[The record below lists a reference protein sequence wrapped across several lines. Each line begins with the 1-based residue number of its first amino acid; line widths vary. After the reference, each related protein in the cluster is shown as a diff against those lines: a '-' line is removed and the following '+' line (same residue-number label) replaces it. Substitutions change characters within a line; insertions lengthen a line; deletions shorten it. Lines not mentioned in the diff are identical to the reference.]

1 MMYLLIVVLP
11 MLAMAL
17 GFVLASLVLLQTSD
31 TLKRPRLIKTLALVS
46 GSLCLIV
53 LIIWTAFLIVMLS
66 FPGG

>member
-1 MMYLLIVVLP
+1 MMYFLIVILP
-11 MLAMAL
+11 MLAMVL

-31 TLKRPRLIKTLALVS
+31 APKRPRLIKTLALVS

-53 LIIWTAFLIVMLS
+53 LIIWTSFLIVMLS